1 MNNILESI
9 KDVKIIPNNFKS
21 SGELEIIKLE
31 DEKIFAKL
39 ILLENS
45 ELQDYPIGSN
55 VEVFGVN
62 SVGLIYFETKIIDKN
77 DLNITLAQTEEYS
90 IIQRREY
97 SRVSLNSGKVYFKD
111 NTPDFVQQVK
121 NISAGGVKLIV
132 NSALD
137 FDKKYDIQIELSN
150 NMKIDCTFQPI
161 RIEKSTQYPDKFLV
175 SGKFSYIE
183 NSDRITLVQYA
194 FKVKMEEQSKKDE
207 WYSNNI

>member
-1 MNNILESI
+1 MNNILEAI

-21 SGELEIIKLE
+21 SGELEIIKVE

-39 ILLENS
+39 ILLEDS
-45 ELQDYPIGSN
+45 EVQDYPVGSN

-77 DLNITLAQTEEYS
+77 DLNIVLAQTEEYS

-111 NTPDFVQQVK
+111 NAPDFVQQVK

-161 RIEKSTQYPDKFLV
+161 RIEKSTECPDKFLV

-207 WYSNNI
+207 